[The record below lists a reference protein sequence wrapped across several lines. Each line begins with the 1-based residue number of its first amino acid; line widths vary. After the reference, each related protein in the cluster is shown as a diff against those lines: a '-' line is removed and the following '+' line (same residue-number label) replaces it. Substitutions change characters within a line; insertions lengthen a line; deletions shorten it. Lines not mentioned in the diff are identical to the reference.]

1 MPTYPVAELIGH
13 ISAVNGLAWA
23 PHSANHICT
32 VGDDHQAL
40 IWDVSTKQGTVIEEP
55 ILAFAADSEINA
67 LTWDASHEDWVGIC
81 FNENVQIL
89 KV

>member
-13 ISAVNGLAWA
+13 GAAINGLAWA

-32 VGDDHQAL
+32 VGDDSQAL
-40 IWDVSTKQGTVIEEP
+40 IWDTTPKNAIIEDP
-55 ILAFAADSEINA
+55 ILSFSAQSEING
-67 LTWDASHEDWVGIC
+67 LQWDASHEDWVAIC
-81 FNENVQIL
+81 FNDCLQIL